1 MEDEEVQMRTKNMK
15 VDPNS
20 GIVYSRWD
28 REERKRIASIVK
40 EDDEVNEDEE
50 EIKAL
55 DEGTLVNR
63 INDSEERI
71 KDELTYYN

>member
-15 VDPNS
+15 VDPSS